1 MSTAQLS
8 TLEIGKA
15 LVDLCRQ
22 GKNHEA
28 MSTLYSADIVSVE
41 AGAPPGQE
49 RETVGLEATMAK
61 GQWWVDNH
69 TVHEASVAGPF
80 PKDDQFIVTFNYEV
94 TFKPSGNRFRMEEA
108 ALYTVTAGKITRE
121 EFFYTMGG

>member
-1 MSTAQLS
+1 MSTAQMS
-8 TLEIGKA
+8 TYEIGKT

-28 MSTLYSADIVSVE
+28 MSMLYSNDIVSVE

-49 RETVGLEATMAK
+49 RESLGLEATMAK

-69 TVHEASVAGPF
+69 IVHSAAVSGPF
-80 PKDDQFIVTFNYEV
+80 PKDDQFIVVFNFEV
-94 TFKPSGNRFRMEEA
+94 TFKPSGQRFPMEEA
-108 ALYTVTAGKITRE
+108 GLYTVKDGKIVRE
-121 EFFYTMGG
+121 EFFYTMG